1 MAVFIVP
8 LAFAFG
14 VLMLGLMAAGLLNAS
29 HDRFRTELGVEP
41 QGRDPS
47 VRVVRALGS
56 TFAAVARPFPALA
69 GRLDRQLTYAGRPY
83 GGISGAHYLAAA
95 VALSVMIGAA
105 VGLFFGLNTFIHGG
119 PAAITFLRWW
129 FFGAGFILIFL
140 ILDVGGAAKRNSE
153 EIEREFPFF
162 LDLAVLVVQA
172 GGTPR
177 KALGKYVEASPGT
190 PLSREIAITAKDADA
205 TSFDDALHRMIDRV
219 QATSV
224 KTILKNLAQGERSSG
239 EAEAFYTDQA
249 DELRRVVESFGFA
262 QPHLHADLR
271 AAYLS
276 EHYDPE
282 RHCVPHWGDALCGD
296 EAVWRALAEYAR
308 QHRACF

>member
-1 MAVFIVP
+1 MAVFMIP
-8 LAFAFG
+8 LAFG
-14 VLMLGLMAAGLLNAS
+14 LSVLFIGLLMADLLYAS
-29 HDRFRTELGVEP
+29 HNRFQTQYDAEHA
-41 QGRDPS
+41 GRDS
-47 VRVVRALGS
+47 SARVVRALGS
-56 TFAAVARPFPALA
+56 TFGAIAGPFPALA
-69 GRLDRQLTYAGRPY
+69 EKLDQKLMYAGRPY
-83 GGISGAHYLAAA
+83 GGVSGQHYLAAA
-95 VALSVMIGAA
+95 VSLAIMIGAA
-105 VGLFFGLNTFIHGG
+105 VGAFFALNAIVNGS
-119 PAAITFLRWW
+119 AAFPTFLRWW

-140 ILDVGGAAKRNSE
+140 IMDVSSAAKRNSA

-219 QATSV
+219 EATSV

-249 DELRRVVESFGFA
+249 DELRYLREEMA
-262 QPHLHADLR
+262 NR
-271 AAYLS
+271 AA
-276 EHYDPE
+276 E
-282 RHCVPHWGDALCGD
+282 RLKTNIVMPVFLMLTAIII
-296 EAVWRALAEYAR
+296 AALAPTIVSIR
-308 QHRACF
+308 SQGFF